1 MMVPGVFSPAKKVHG
16 EPSQFEPRTLRCAAA
31 SKPNK
36 LLMRTSLT
44 VVHGVPEVSTVKVSK
59 VAPLDAFA
67 SLMWKLNVPIPS
79 TTLVAGKFWAYG
91 PAASLVTAPLTHAPA
106 VPPGQVSV
114 PLKFNASEFPSTN
127 ENPLKASAWME
138 AVLSSTSV
146 TQISPKVPD
155 PD

>member
-44 VVHGVPEVSTVKVSK
+44 VVHGVPEVSTVKVSN

-79 TTLVAGKFWAYG
+79 TLLVAGKSWAYG
-91 PAASLVTAPLTHAPA
+91 PPALNVTAPLTQAPA
-106 VPPGQVSV
+106 VCGPGQVSV

-127 ENPLKASAWME
+127 ENPLKASA
-138 AVLSSTSV
+138 
-146 TQISPKVPD
+146 
-155 PD
+155 